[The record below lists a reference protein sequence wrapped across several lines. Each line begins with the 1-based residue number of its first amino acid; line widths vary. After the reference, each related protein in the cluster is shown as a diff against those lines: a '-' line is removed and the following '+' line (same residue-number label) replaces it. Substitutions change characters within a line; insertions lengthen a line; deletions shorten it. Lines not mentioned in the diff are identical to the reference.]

1 MQVSE
6 GNSTVAVGSLI
17 RLDPTKVKGILPTNA
32 KTLVWGEGKNDVTVA
47 ENSKAYSFLSTI
59 DSNGTALASKLF
71 ESLSGQ
77 EVTIEDCAVSTDG
90 CYLITG
96 VYKGNLGYGGYRFNT
111 KAEHNAFIVKLDQNL
126 GLIWSETFSCSGNFQ
141 NLRIT
146 EFSGG
151 DVVLGGAFSGALFTE
166 AGTFSS
172 LAEQDLFVARL
183 NHSNGLLSWVKRFGG
198 SGDDSISA
206 LKSEGS
212 LIYLAGGVKKIGSK
226 AYSFLFEI
234 DQNGIALKSYS
245 LKGVMKIRSPTSR
258 WTESNFLLGVRY
270 QHRLCW

>member
-1 MQVSE
+1 M
-6 GNSTVAVGSLI
+6 
-17 RLDPTKVKGILPTNA
+17 
-32 KTLVWGEGKNDVTVA
+32 
-47 ENSKAYSFLSTI
+47 
-59 DSNGTALASKLF
+59 
-71 ESLSGQ
+71 
-77 EVTIEDCAVSTDG
+77 
-90 CYLITG
+90 
-96 VYKGNLGYGGYRFNT
+96 
-111 KAEHNAFIVKLDQNL
+111 
-126 GLIWSETFSCSGNFQ
+126 
-141 NLRIT
+141 
-146 EFSGG
+146 
-151 DVVLGGAFSGALFTE
+151 GAFSGALFTE

-245 LKGVMKIRSPTSR
+245 LKGSHENQIADIEVDGGRI
-258 WTESNFLLGVRY
+258 FLLGSFDTSIDFAGKTLSSSGSSAFVLSMKTGLIEEWASLLAT
-270 QHRLCW
+270 Q